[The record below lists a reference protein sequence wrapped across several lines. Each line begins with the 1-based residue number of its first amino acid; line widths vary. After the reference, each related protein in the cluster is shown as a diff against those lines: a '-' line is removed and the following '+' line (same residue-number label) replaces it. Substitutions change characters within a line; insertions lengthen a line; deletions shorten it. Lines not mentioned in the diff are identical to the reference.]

1 MKAKRYLNRAHKGIS
16 VFLAVVMVFSVFTGM
31 GSFTAN
37 AAAEEAEVYMIDF
50 PRSGDPNP
58 GGDWGYR
65 SLEFMNGW
73 NSGSKTRFTEV
84 RSMYSYE
91 GDVCYCIDA
100 YAAQKVQ
107 LDRR

>member
-58 GGDWGYR
+58 GGDWGYQ

-84 RSMYSYE
+84 RSM
-91 GDVCYCIDA
+91 
-100 YAAQKVQ
+100 
-107 LDRR
+107 

>member
-1 MKAKRYLNRAHKGIS
+1 MRDSLEEKKNWKHIAFCNVLFCLSEKGGFSMKAKRYLNRAHKGIS

-58 GGDWGYR
+58 GGDWGYQ
-65 SLEFMNGW
+65 SLEFMNG
-73 NSGSKTRFTEV
+73 
-84 RSMYSYE
+84 
-91 GDVCYCIDA
+91 
-100 YAAQKVQ
+100 
-107 LDRR
+107 

>member
-50 PRSGDPNP
+50 PRSVIKSRRRLGLSKSRIHERMEFWVENQI
-58 GGDWGYR
+58 YR
-65 SLEFMNGW
+65 G
-73 NSGSKTRFTEV
+73 
-84 RSMYSYE
+84 
-91 GDVCYCIDA
+91 
-100 YAAQKVQ
+100 
-107 LDRR
+107 